1 MNMQSAYPYLLS
13 FHNFL
18 RWIVLA
24 AGLAATIIAASGWS
38 GTKTTN
44 VPLRRFSVIFVASM
58 DLQFLL
64 GLVLYFFASPIVHPA
79 LQNMSAAIK
88 LHELRLFAAD
98 HTTAMFIAIL
108 LAHSVGAVARK

>member
-1 MNMQSAYPYLLS
+1 MQSAYPYLLS

-24 AGLAATIIAASGWS
+24 AGLAALIIAASGWS

-44 VPLRRFSVIFVASM
+44 DPLRRFSVIFVASM

-64 GLVLYFFASPIVHPA
+64 GLVLYFFASP
-79 LQNMSAAIK
+79 
-88 LHELRLFAAD
+88 
-98 HTTAMFIAIL
+98 
-108 LAHSVGAVARK
+108 